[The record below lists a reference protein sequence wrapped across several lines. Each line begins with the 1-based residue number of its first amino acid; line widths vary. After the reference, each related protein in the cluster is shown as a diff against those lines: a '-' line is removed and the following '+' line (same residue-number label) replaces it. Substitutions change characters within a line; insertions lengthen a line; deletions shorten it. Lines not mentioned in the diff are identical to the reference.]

1 MATVHLICGK
11 ICSGKTF
18 FCRQLVEET
27 GAIVLSCDERM
38 LAMRPDGLFGD
49 QHEAIAAKVQ
59 QELLQES
66 LQLTEKGIPIIL
78 EWGFWTKE
86 NRQQI
91 TAFYREK
98 GRDIIWHYMDV
109 SDEQWL
115 KNIAHRNAAVRRG
128 EEKAYVVDE
137 ALKAKLEYSFESP
150 APEEMDLWHKV

>member
-1 MATVHLICGK
+1 MAKVHLICGK
-11 ICSGKTF
+11 ICSGKTY
-18 FCRQLVEET
+18 FCNQLMHET
-27 GAIVLSCDERM
+27 QAVVLSCDERM

-49 QHEAIAAKVQ
+49 QHEIIAAKVQ
-59 QELLQES
+59 QELLEES
-66 LQLTEKGIPIIL
+66 LKLTEQGVSVIL
-78 EWGFWTKE
+78 EWGFWTKAD
-86 NRQQI
+86 RRKM

-98 GRDIIWHYMDV
+98 GRDIIWHYIDV

-137 ALKAKLEYSFESP
+137 ALKAKLERCFEPP